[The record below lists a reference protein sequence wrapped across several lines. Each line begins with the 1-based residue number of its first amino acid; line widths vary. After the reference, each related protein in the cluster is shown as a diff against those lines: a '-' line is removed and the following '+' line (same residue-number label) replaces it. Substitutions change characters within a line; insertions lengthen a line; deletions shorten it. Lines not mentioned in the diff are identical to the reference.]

1 MNNSTQKNETSL
13 EMQKRLL
20 DYQGEDQII
29 EHEELLR
36 QAQAQPPIMIKT
48 KFDRFDFLLGG
59 GIEETDLAILTG
71 NTNNGKTTFGIAL
84 AVNLSEQGIETC
96 YFSFEMGNI
105 QVVRR
110 FPQFPQK
117 THLLC
122 MPAQYTHKNLKWLE
136 DRIVEAKI
144 KFNAKVI
151 FLDNL
156 DFIVPLLFSSNLDIS
171 TRFCI
176 QTLKT
181 ITIKHNIALMLTAH
195 TRKNSGDP
203 DIMDIKDSKSIGDL
217 SDWAA
222 VVSLIDR
229 EQGKGNVKLIK
240 NRHEWGHMGSI
251 FTLHDFQ
258 TRETSEMNEEQS
270 KAIETATKKEVNLKE
285 LDFTKQL

>member
-1 MNNSTQKNETSL
+1 MPKNETSL

-20 DYQGEDQII
+20 EYQGDDAVIGYD
-29 EHEELLR
+29 ELVEK
-36 QAQAQPPIMIKT
+36 AQAQPPFMFKT
-48 KFDRFDFLLGG
+48 GFERLDFLLGG

-71 NTNNGKTTFGIAL
+71 NTNNGKTTIGIAL
-84 AVNLSEQGIETC
+84 AANLSEQGITTA

-110 FPQFPQK
+110 FPQFPNK

-122 MPAQYTHKNLKWLE
+122 MPAQYTHKDLKWLE

-156 DFIVPLLFSSNLDIS
+156 DFIVPLLFSSNSEIS

-176 QTLKT
+176 KTLKE
-181 ITIKHNIALMLTAH
+181 ITIKHNIALALMAH

-217 SDWAA
+217 SDWA
-222 VVSLIDR
+222 VVISLIDR
-229 EQGKGNVKLIK
+229 EQGKGNIKFIK
-240 NRHEWGHMGSI
+240 NRHEFGHMGSVY
-251 FTLHDFQ
+251 TLHDFN
-258 TRETSEMNEEQS
+258 TRETKEMDAEQT
-270 KAIETATKKEVNLKE
+270 KEVENKKEVNLKE
-285 LDFTKQL
+285 LDFTKI